1 LLKKIKLTKLDINT
15 LEKNKDI
22 RKKPLKLSTSGRLQ
36 IRKNLGPT
44 GDGPKNTGTK
54 KTIQIVFRNK
64 NNQQKSSSTT
74 QSNFR
79 GSSSFRTPGGGGKAL
94 PPANFF
100 NQPNK
105 NFSGKNRK
113 SLEAKKNVPKK
124 STLKPQNDEFGKMN
138 VSKILE
144 QEEQEFDKFPSLA
157 KLKRAREKEKLK
169 SQDGE
174 EINKV
179 GREITIPEI
188 ITVQELA
195 NRMAEK
201 TADVVKTLMKM
212 GVMAN
217 ATQSLEAD
225 TAEIVATELG
235 HRVKLVNDDDILK
248 EIEDTEDPQISQ
260 IPRAPVVTIMGHVD
274 HGKTSILDAFRKS
287 NVVAGES
294 GGITQHIGAYQIN
307 NNNKKIT
314 FIDTP
319 GHAAFSNMRARGS
332 KTTDIIILVVAADD
346 GLKPQTIESISHAKV
361 AKVPMIVA
369 INKIDLPAADP
380 DKVRNDLL
388 SHEVVVEK
396 HSGDVLDVEISA
408 LKKLN
413 LDKLEEAIHL
423 QADLLNLKANNNCSA
438 RGVIIESK
446 LEKGRGSVATVLVQK
461 GTLKI
466 GDIFV
471 SGSEW
476 GKVKALINDK
486 GENVK
491 KAIPSMPIEVLGFDS
506 NPLAG
511 DDFIVLDSE
520 NSAKK
525 IAEYRFNKKQ
535 IHKNKV
541 IKTNVEEMF
550 EQISAGEATSLP
562 VIIKADVQGS
572 AEAIENSIIK
582 LSTDE
587 VKTSVIHKGV
597 GAITESDVALAN
609 SSKGFIVGFNVR
621 AIPQARDMAKRD
633 GIDIKYYSIIYELID
648 DIKNL
653 LSGLLKPEINEKIT
667 GNVEI
672 REVFSISKIGNIA
685 GCFVKEGT
693 ISRNSKIR
701 ILRDSVVIHTGT
713 IGSLKRFK
721 EEVKEVKTGYECGVM
736 IENYSD
742 IKVND
747 IIETFEVIETTRK
760 L

>member
-1 LLKKIKLTKLDINT
+1 M
-15 LEKNKDI
+15 EKNKEKQ
-22 RKKPLKLSTSGRLQ
+22 KKPLKLSTSGRLQ
-36 IRKNLGPT
+36 IRKNLGPSGNT
-44 GDGPKNTGTK
+44 VKNVGNK

-79 GSSSFRTPGGGGKAL
+79 GSSSFRTQGSAKAF
-94 PPANFF
+94 PTSNFF
-100 NQPNK
+100 NKPSKNYSSKNK
-105 NFSGKNRK
+105 K
-113 SLEAKKNVPKK
+113 SNDVKKNTPKK
-124 STLKPQNDEFGKMN
+124 STLKPQDDEFGKIN
-138 VSKILE
+138 VNKILE
-144 QEEQEFDKFPSLA
+144 QEDQEYDKFPSLA
-157 KLKRAREKEKLK
+157 KLKRARIKEKLK
-169 SQDGE
+169 LQENPE
-174 EINKV
+174 ENHV

-188 ITVQELA
+188 ITVQDLA

-235 HRVKLVNDDDILK
+235 YRVKIVNDDDILK
-248 EIEDTEDPQISQ
+248 DIEDFKDLATAMKK
-260 IPRAPVVTIMGHVD
+260 RAPIVTIMGHVD
-274 HGKTSILDAFRKS
+274 HGKTSILDVFRSS
-287 NVVAGES
+287 NVVDGEK

-307 NNNKKIT
+307 NNNNIIT

-346 GLKPQTIESISHAKV
+346 GIKPQTVESIAHAKS
-361 AKVPMIVA
+361 ANVPIIVA
-369 INKIDLPAADP
+369 INKIDLPSADP
-380 DKVRNDLL
+380 DKVRNELL
-388 SHEVVVEK
+388 NHGIIVEK
-396 HSGDVLDVEISA
+396 LSGEVLDVEISA
-408 LKKLN
+408 LKKIN
-413 LDKLEEAIHL
+413 FDKLEEAIHL
-423 QADLLNLKANNNCSA
+423 QADLLNLKANPNRIA
-438 RGVIIESK
+438 RGVVIETK
-446 LEKGRGSVATVLVQK
+446 LEKGRGSVATILVQK

-466 GDIFV
+466 GDTFV

-476 GKVKALINDK
+476 GKVKALINSN

-491 KAIPSMPIEVLGFDS
+491 EALPSMPIEVLGFDA

-511 DDFIVLDSE
+511 DDFVVVDNE
-520 NSAKK
+520 NSARK

-535 IHKNKV
+535 IQKNKV

-550 EQISAGEATSLP
+550 KKISAGEAISLP

-572 AEAIENSIIK
+572 AEAIESSIIK

-587 VKTSVIHKGV
+587 VKTNIIHKGV

-621 AIPQARDMAKRD
+621 AIPQARDMAKQE
-633 GIDIKYYSIIYELID
+633 GVDIKYYSIIYELID

-653 LSGLLKPEINEKIT
+653 LSGLLKPDITENIT
-667 GNVEI
+667 GYVEI
-672 REVFSISKIGNIA
+672 REIFSISKIGNIA
-685 GCFVKEGT
+685 GCFVKEGL

-701 ILRDSVVIHTGT
+701 ILRDNIVIHNGT
-713 IGSLKRFK
+713 ISSLKKFK
-721 EEVKEVKTGYECGVM
+721 DEVKEVKAGYECGII

-747 IIETFEVIETTRK
+747 IIETFEVVETSRK

>member
-1 LLKKIKLTKLDINT
+1 
-15 LEKNKDI
+15 LEKDKDNN
-22 RKKPLKLSTSGRLQ
+22 KKPLKLSSSGRLQ
-36 IRKNLGPT
+36 IRKNLGPS
-44 GDGPKNTGTK
+44 GGKKNNLGAK

-79 GSSSFRTPGGGGKAL
+79 GSSSFRSPTGITKTAPL
-94 PPANFF
+94 SNFF
-100 NQPNK
+100 NQNNK
-105 NFSGKNRK
+105 NFSNKNK
-113 SLEAKKNVPKK
+113 KPLDNKKNTPKK
-124 STLKPQNDEFGKMN
+124 STLKPQDEDLGKIN
-138 VSKILE
+138 VNKILE

-157 KLKRAREKEKLK
+157 KLKRAREREKLQAQSDLDK
-169 SQDGE
+169 
-174 EINKV
+174 NKV

-248 EIEDTEDPQISQ
+248 EIEDNEEGEENLEKRP
-260 IPRAPVVTIMGHVD
+260 PVVTIMGHVD
-274 HGKTSILDAFRKS
+274 HGKTSILDAFRRS
-287 NVVAGES
+287 NVVSGEA
-294 GGITQHIGAYQIN
+294 GGITQHIGAYQISN
-307 NNNKKIT
+307 NDKKIT

-319 GHAAFSNMRARGS
+319 GHAAFSNMRSRGS

-346 GLKPQTIESISHAKV
+346 GLKPQTIESIAHAKS
-361 AKVPMIVA
+361 ANVPIIVA

-380 DKVRNDLL
+380 DKVRNELL
-388 SHEVVVEK
+388 SQEIIVEK
-396 HSGDVLDVEISA
+396 LSGDVLDVEISA
-408 LKKLN
+408 LKKIN

-423 QADLLNLKANNNCSA
+423 QSDLLNLKANPNRSC

-446 LEKGRGSVATVLVQK
+446 LEKGRGSVATVLIQK
-461 GTLKI
+461 GTLRI

-476 GKVKALINDK
+476 GKVKAIINDRSVNLK
-486 GENVK
+486 E
-491 KAIPSMPIEVLGFDS
+491 AHPSMPIEVLGFDA

-511 DDFIVLDSE
+511 DDFIVVDSE
-520 NSAKK
+520 NTARK

-535 IHKNKV
+535 IKKNKA

-550 EQISAGEATSLP
+550 EQISAGQATSLP

-572 AEAIENSIIK
+572 AEAIESSILK

-587 VKTSVIHKGV
+587 VKTTVVHKGV

-609 SSKGFIVGFNVR
+609 SGKGFIVGFNVR

-633 GIDIKYYSIIYELID
+633 GVDIKYYSIIYELID

-653 LSGLLKPEINEKIT
+653 LSGLLKPEISENIT

-672 REVFSISKIGNIA
+672 REVFSISKIGNIG
-685 GCFVKEGT
+685 GCFVKEGIIT
-693 ISRNSKIR
+693 RNAKIR
-701 ILRDSVVIHTGT
+701 ILRENVVIHTGT
-713 IGSLKRFK
+713 INSLKRFK

-736 IENYSD
+736 IENFSD